1 VVYACH
7 VVKPA
12 TQPLIFEDSTK
23 TLSEYSE
30 LTHHPDCQAK
40 TAATPTAAH
49 SDNPE
54 KPTCTSC
61 IGALYSTRYAG
72 VYIHLWCMIVIDDVG
87 TDIYATC
94 VYHL

>member
-1 VVYACH
+1 

-12 TQPLIFEDSTK
+12 TQPLIIEDSTK

-30 LTHHPDCQAK
+30 LTHPPNCQAK

-49 SDNPE
+49 SDN
-54 KPTCTSC
+54 PTCTSC

-72 VYIHLWCMIVIDDVG
+72 VYILLWCMIIHIDDVG
-87 TDIYATC
+87 TDVHATC